1 MYMNTEEI
9 EKERF
14 SLGDIIV
21 QFSNIE
27 ITHANDN
34 KPPLKEVLKKV
45 IIWTLILAIA
55 VSLFLF

>member
-1 MYMNTEEI
+1 MYMNTKEI

-14 SLGDIIV
+14 SIGDIIV

-34 KPPLKEVLKKV
+34 KPPLKEVV
-45 IIWTLILAIA
+45 IIWTLILAMA